1 MARSGRT
8 GTAPSAGRQKERL
21 RAAIEPVLAAGRY
34 DLEQLAVSRAGN
46 RSVVRVVVDSDQGV
60 DSDVIADVSREISAA
75 LDQAEAA
82 EGPLTPGGYTL
93 EVSSPGIDR
102 PLTQPRHW
110 KRNRGRLVT
119 VRVGQATRTGRV
131 LSADD
136 DGVRLDVAG
145 EVHDLRYAEL
155 GPGKVQIEFGRSG
168 TLEFDEDGDRED
180 APESGEEEP

>member
-8 GTAPSAGRQKERL
+8 GTAPSTGRHKERL
-21 RAAIEPVLAAGRY
+21 RAAIEPVLAAVHY
-34 DLEQLAVSRAGN
+34 DLEDLVVSRTGN

-60 DSDVIADVSREISAA
+60 DSDVIADVSRDISAA
-75 LDQAEAA
+75 LDEAEAA
-82 EGPLTPGGYTL
+82 DGPLTPGGYTL

-110 KRNRGRLVT
+110 RRNRGRLVT

-131 LSADD
+131 LAADD

-155 GPGKVQIEFGRSG
+155 GPGKVQIEFGRPG
-168 TLEFDEDGDRED
+168 ALEFGKDGREEV
-180 APESGEEEP
+180 PESGEEEP